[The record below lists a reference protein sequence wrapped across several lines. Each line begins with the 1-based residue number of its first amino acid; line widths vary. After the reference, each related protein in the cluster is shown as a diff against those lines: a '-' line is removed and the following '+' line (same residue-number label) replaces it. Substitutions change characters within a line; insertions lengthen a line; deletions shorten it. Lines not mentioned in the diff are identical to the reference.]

1 MRIARIMLLACA
13 SAALAAPLSQAYGV
27 DLPPGRTELKRADL
41 TGAPGME
48 VVSSIT
54 EFKPGETVA
63 THLHHGIEAGYV
75 VQGAEIQ
82 MPGKPPS
89 RIETGTPIFNLR
101 DAVHG
106 GYKVIGDTSLK
117 IFAVHVVDKDK
128 PLYDLPAK

>member
-1 MRIARIMLLACA
+1 MRVAHIISLAFT
-13 SAALAAPLSQAYGV
+13 SAALLAPLSEAFAV
-27 DLPPGRTELKRADL
+27 DLPPGRVELKRADL
-41 TGAPGME
+41 SGAPGME
-48 VVSSIT
+48 VISSIT

-75 VQGAEIQ
+75 VQGAEIEA
-82 MPGKPPS
+82 PGHAPS
-89 RIETGTPIFNLR
+89 RIETGTPVFNLR
-101 DAVHG
+101 DVVHG